1 MSCALHV
8 VIGLINCFLWYWY
21 GRLITNTIECNDA
34 NNSQLVEGVNCSHL
48 GVQNNAATGCFAPRE
63 VKGSFIMSVPT
74 EIIAKYRLGH
84 LSELKLPLL
93 DSLVLSNY
101 RSALSTDNGLQ
112 ECGSYIN
119 PLVSIKQ
126 SVCFA
131 VAFVN
136 DHHAYNL
143 QRVQADE
150 KEQHDEQHEEQDQKA
165 VIKSTK
171 NVDSIVEY
179 GFFDKV
185 TRNSHR
191 LVFNDFMRQFLV
203 SYGAVRS
210 YISGILTQHSVHPGD
225 DAIVMI
231 VNEGEIDL
239 FMNYVCSLHINNVT
253 NRVKTI
259 VFVTSP
265 NLMPIV
271 QSIGAHYIPVYH
283 KQFVKVGKDANEEYL
298 DQQFGRIMWY
308 KLFSNWLLID
318 LGYNILYQDVDIIWL
333 QDALSKAISH
343 SHESFSQSHELHAQE
358 QDLYNNTLLYDG
370 YFSDDG
376 QRTLRFAPFFINS
389 GFYYL
394 KCNSRTKYFTWS
406 MLAAY
411 DYLLVTSS
419 HQFLFNMKLLESL
432 DYARLSPVILNINNY
447 PTGIKYNH
455 DKPYMKGFNE
465 GIIKPY
471 MYHMCWTVNKDQ
483 KISNFK
489 SINHWYIRR
498 ECSVVSKMYTYQGI
512 SRFQDCCSK
521 K

>member
-1 MSCALHV
+1 ML
-8 VIGLINCFLWYWY
+8 IGFFHCFLWYWY
-21 GRLITNTIECNDA
+21 GRWVANKVACNDS
-34 NNSQLVEGVNCSHL
+34 NNLSLVTSIDCLYL
-48 GVQNNAATGCFAPRE
+48 GVQQTAVSKCSAIHD
-63 VKGSFIMSVPT
+63 VKDSFIMSVPT
-74 EIIAKYRLGH
+74 EIISKYRLGH

-101 RSALSTDNGLQ
+101 RSALSIDNALQ
-112 ECGSYIN
+112 ECNSYIN
-119 PLVSIKQ
+119 PLVSMKQ

-136 DHHAYNL
+136 DNHAYNL
-143 QRVQADE
+143 QRIQLDE
-150 KEQHDEQHEEQDQKA
+150 KEKLEEEQEEQSQNKA
-165 VIKSTK
+165 LTKSAK
-171 NVDSIVEY
+171 NIDSNMEY

-185 TRNSHR
+185 TKNSHR
-191 LVFNDFMRQFLV
+191 LVFNDFMRQFL
-203 SYGAVRS
+203 SSNSAVRS
-210 YISGILTQHSVHPGD
+210 YASSTLTQHSLHPGD

-253 NRVKTI
+253 NGVKTV

-271 QSIGAHYIPVYH
+271 QSIGAHYIPIYH
-283 KQFVKVGKDANEEYL
+283 KQFAKVSKDANEEYL

-308 KLFSNWLLID
+308 KVFSNWLLID
-318 LGYNILYQDVDIIWL
+318 LGYNILYQDVDIIWF
-333 QDALSKAISH
+333 QNALSKATSH
-343 SHESFSQSHELHAQE
+343 SPELHTQE
-358 QDLYNNTLLYDG
+358 QHLYNNTPLYDG

-376 QRTLRFAPFFINS
+376 QRNLRFAPFYINS

-432 DYARLSPVILNINNY
+432 DFARLSPAILNINNY

-455 DKPYMKGFNE
+455 DKPYMKGLSE

-471 MYHMCWTVNKDQ
+471 MFHMCWTVNKDQ

-489 SINHWYIRR
+489 SIHHWYIKR
-498 ECSVVSKMYTYQGI
+498 ECSSISKMYTYQGI
-512 SRFQDCCSK
+512 SQFQDCCSK